1 MRRLNLSSTKNT
13 RDLGGYP
20 IGVKGSTL
28 WGAFLRS
35 DAPVDLSEQDAACLK
50 AYSVSHVL
58 DLRQPDEQ
66 QRRIG
71 FLGSWDFQVHT
82 IPFGGGAPPEEPSMV
97 AASYMAIA
105 MDFAA
110 MAQAMEYLAWA
121 PGCVLFHC
129 TAGKD
134 RTGVISAVLLALA
147 GVPST
152 DILADYQLSQ
162 TYLWGRIMAHLQHH
176 PQLNPA
182 VITPQIPFMAEF
194 FDLLY
199 EKYPTIPDYFRAMGL
214 GEKQIIALQKKLVLG
229 GSAP

>member
-20 IGVKGSTL
+20 LIGGGSTQ

-35 DAPVDLSEQDAACLK
+35 DAPAEIVQQDVDCLK
-50 AYSVSHVL
+50 GYGVTHVL
-58 DLRQPDEQ
+58 DLRQPIEQ

-71 FLGSWDFQVHT
+71 FAGGQGFNVHT
-82 IPFGGGAPPEEPSMV
+82 IPFGGGQPPEEPSMV
-97 AASYMAIA
+97 AKSYMDIA
-105 MDFAA
+105 MDFSA
-110 MAQAMEYLAWA
+110 MGQAMEYLAWA

-147 GVPST
+147 GVPLP
-152 DILADYQLSQ
+152 DVLADYQLSQ
-162 TYLWGRIMAHLQHH
+162 VYLWGRITAHLQRH
-176 PQLNPA
+176 PELNPA
-182 VITPQIPFMAEF
+182 VITPQVGFMAEF

-199 EKYPTIPDYFRAMGL
+199 DKYPRIQDYFMAMGL
-214 GEKQIIALQKKLVLG
+214 GEAQIHSLLKKLVG
-229 GSAP
+229 